1 MAQTLFMMMMMIL
14 KEVMELLA
22 LKRKQL
28 ELKSVRFLLIA
39 ICFMCLHLMSRGIL
53 TDWPMVLKMIVA
65 GSLICDIIIIW
76 NNKFVRNLG
85 GYTK

>member
-1 MAQTLFMMMMMIL
+1 MTQTLFMVMIIL
-14 KEVMELLA
+14 KEVMEFLA
-22 LKRKQL
+22 LKRNQMKV
-28 ELKSVRFLLIA
+28 KSVRFLLIM

-53 TDWPMVLKMIVA
+53 ADWPMLLKMILA

-85 GYTK
+85 GNTK